1 MPSTDGREAV
11 LQNIAEVLWENPP
24 GHSPGA
30 ISKMLVRPETAGSRL
45 VDFRISTYQP
55 MAFVAPHHHRVQE
68 QIYHVIEGQRLIELD
83 GERSVMG
90 PGDVVFIPP
99 GVEHAM
105 YNTGMTD
112 LTFFVVTTPPDDE

>member
-55 MAFVAPHHHRVQE
+55 MGFVAPHHHRVQE
-68 QIYHVIEGQRLIELD
+68 QIYHVVEGQGLIELD

-105 YNTGMTD
+105 YNTGTTD
-112 LTFFVVTTPPDDE
+112 LIFFVVTTPPDDE